1 VPIPCVRGRF
11 PCVLFV
17 TIYCFVDA
25 LCGRGASRSIALR
38 KVKTLGYSKNF
49 VPLRPGGPCSLL
61 VRGLVRSEPAAADD
75 GEEEEL
81 PSRAALPPYEPLV
94 LWQEELPEGEA
105 LDEEQPSE
113 ADGGA
118 VLEAGGTVT
127 GGAAGGVEATVVPAP
142 GAPRRRVPHKI
153 EVVPE
158 LASKLRPHQR
168 QGVQFLFD
176 CTMGR
181 RSFEGNGCILAD
193 DMGLGKTLM
202 SITLLWTLLN
212 QGYKRGEAATR
223 KVMVVCPT
231 SLVGNWENEI
241 MKWVGDRCPVFAVK
255 SEPQKIIKQFVQV
268 SMSLGD

>member
-1 VPIPCVRGRF
+1 M
-11 PCVLFV
+11 
-17 TIYCFVDA
+17 
-25 LCGRGASRSIALR
+25 
-38 KVKTLGYSKNF
+38 KTLGYSKNF
-49 VPLRPGGPCSLL
+49 IPVLPGGPCSILP
-61 VRGLVRSEPAAADD
+61 RGLCRVEPAAEED
-75 GEEEEL
+75 GDEEEL
-81 PSRAALPPYEPLV
+81 PSRAALPPYDPLV
-94 LWQEELPEGEA
+94 LWQEEVTEPEHEHEA
-105 LDEEQPSE
+105 EEK
-113 ADGGA
+113 
-118 VLEAGGTVT
+118 AGPGPT
-127 GGAAGGVEATVVPAP
+127 VEAETDP
-142 GAPRRRVPHKI
+142 GASPTERARPRPARRAPHKI

-181 RSFEGNGCILAD
+181 RSFDGNGCILAD

-212 QGYKRGEAATR
+212 QGFRRGEPATK

-255 SEPQKIIKQFVQV
+255 SEPQKIIRQFVQV
-268 SMSLGD
+268 QRCGALPSVFCHPLCLTTVLCCFSCLMLYCSTTERVCSSCPMKRSAAT